1 MSKTYIVYLDE
12 FGHIGP
18 YVSSTHPKHNTHPAF
33 GLGGFVLPINAV
45 RPFSSFFFELKLNLF
60 ENFDIKQAK
69 EKARSKGERF
79 QLSTWEKKGSKQYS
93 VINLKNIDTSLLTQP
108 QE

>member
-69 EKARSKGERF
+69 EKEAKDFSYPLGRKRGRS
-79 QLSTWEKKGSKQYS
+79 
-93 VINLKNIDTSLLTQP
+93 NIL
-108 QE
+108 